1 MTEACQILTDLSE
14 RGVRFGL
21 GAAIHDWND
30 PFGRLFLQTLAMVA
44 VISSSPVDHGCDL
57 GGQVEDGVFDLA
69 A

>member
-1 MTEACQILTDLSE
+1 
-14 RGVRFGL
+14 VRFGL